1 MLFLLF
7 KGIRNVSLK
16 LFPYKENQDKRLVAY
31 GIGRGCGTLLR
42 MNNDHLT
49 KKRFSDLPLDP
60 LIKSSLDEAGFE
72 FCTPVQEETLQYT
85 LDGKDVTGQAQTGT
99 GKTAAFLLA
108 VFQKLLDERD
118 AVPAKPG
125 NIRCLIIAP
134 TRELAIQIASDAKIL
149 GKNTGLK
156 TALVYGG
163 TAYEQQRRQF
173 DKEIDILVGTP
184 GRLIDYFK
192 QKLFTLKHLQA
203 LVLDEADRMFDL
215 GFINDIRFLMRRM
228 SEPKKRINMLFSA
241 TLSQRVLELAY
252 DHMNSP
258 VKVEIQGETVSARN
272 IEQKVYYPANSE
284 KIPLLIGILQR
295 EMPFRT
301 IIFVNTKR
309 NAENIEAFFKGNDI
323 KGAMISGDVRQTK
336 RQRLLTEFEAG
347 KYSCLI
353 ATDVAAR
360 GLHIPDV
367 THVINFDLPQMEEDY
382 VHRIGRTARAG
393 ASGEAISFAC
403 EDTAHFLPQIEAY
416 IEMKLPMEG
425 ISADMLPEVKKP
437 IRKPRKP
444 KSNYRGK
451 GGKPNYKG
459 GNHKRKNY
467 NRNKTK
473 SKT

>member
-1 MLFLLF
+1 
-7 KGIRNVSLK
+7 
-16 LFPYKENQDKRLVAY
+16 
-31 GIGRGCGTLLR
+31 

-49 KKRFSDLPLDP
+49 TTRFSDLSLAPE
-60 LIKSSLDEAGFE
+60 IQSSLDEAGFE
-72 FCTPVQEETLQYT
+72 FCTPVQAETLQHS
-85 LDGKDVTGQAQTGT
+85 LEGKDVTGQAQTGT

-108 VFQKLLDERD
+108 VFQKLLKERD
-118 AVPAKPG
+118 AIPAKKG

-134 TRELAIQIASDAKIL
+134 TRELAIQIASDAETL

-173 DKEIDILVGTP
+173 DHEVDILVGTP

-192 QKLFTLKHLQA
+192 QNLYTLKHLQA

-215 GFINDIRFLMRRM
+215 GFINDIRYLMNRM
-228 SEPKKRINMLFSA
+228 SPPEKRLNMLFSA

-252 DHMNSP
+252 DHMNKP
-258 VKVEIQGETVSARN
+258 VKVEIKGETVSARN
-272 IEQKVYYPANSE
+272 IEQRVYYPANSE
-284 KIPLLIGILQR
+284 KIPLLIGIIQN
-295 EMPFRT
+295 EQPFRT

-309 NAENIEAFFKGNDI
+309 NAENIEAFLKGNDI
-323 KGAMISGDVRQTK
+323 KAAMISGDVRQTK
-336 RQRLLTEFEAG
+336 RQRLLTEFEEG
-347 KYSCLI
+347 KYAALI

-403 EDTAHFLPQIEAY
+403 EDTAHFLPQIESY
-416 IEMKLPMEG
+416 IEMKLPMQPITAEL
-425 ISADMLPEVKKP
+425 LPEIKKP
-437 IRKPRKP
+437 IRIPRKHKPNFKGKGNHNGRGGNQRNQNNRSRYKP
-444 KSNYRGK
+444 KS
-451 GGKPNYKG
+451 
-459 GNHKRKNY
+459 
-467 NRNKTK
+467 KT
-473 SKT
+473 